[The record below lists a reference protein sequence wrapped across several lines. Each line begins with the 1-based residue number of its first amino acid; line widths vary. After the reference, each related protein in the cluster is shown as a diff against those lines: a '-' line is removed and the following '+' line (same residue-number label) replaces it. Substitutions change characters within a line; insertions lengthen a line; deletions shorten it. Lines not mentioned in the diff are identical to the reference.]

1 MCLTTLFLLNVSKAM
16 GSCFFFLFCIAEW
29 RMDVQKDTPKLKIEH
44 SKKLLLLVYS
54 LS

>member
-16 GSCFFFLFCIAEW
+16 GRFFLFCIAEW

-44 SKKLLLLVYS
+44 SKKLLLLVYF